1 MILDT
6 MSSTWRFQQMYK
18 ASQLTKQRRKA
29 SLKMI
34 RNHISNTNI
43 KEFCTTC
50 NQDKIPQAVRMFF
63 LLNILITVAHLFPD
77 NWFALVVNSKI
88 LQALPTFFPFR
99 LPRETNCDGK
109 LAKCNY
115 DFRASERIS
124 LCHLPTTHH
133 ALLYNHQRD
142 A

>member
-18 ASQLTKQRRKA
+18 ASQLTKQRRTA

-50 NQDKIPQAVRMFF
+50 NQDKIPQAV
-63 LLNILITVAHLFPD
+63 NQYLITVAHLFPD

-88 LQALPTFFPFR
+88 LQALPTFFHLDYQEKQIVTENLLGATTR
-99 LPRETNCDGK
+99 G
-109 LAKCNY
+109 
-115 DFRASERIS
+115 ERIS